1 MATTVATGL
10 VLKTQK
16 LSPKTCTKWSESF
29 ESTTPRYIALSWVT
43 CSPFDSSSRPTQ
55 ILSYDRNNT
64 DTLGSI
70 TDAVMPAQSSSFG
83 YDPADRLNAVTK
95 SGDNQGFVPDKVG
108 NRTSHTRGSS
118 SWSLTLAS
126 NANRITNVSGS
137 STRTLGFDAV
147 GNLSTDMQ
155 GASGRTLSYDA
166 FNRTSGYAIGGA
178 AAGTYASNALNQR
191 AYKSSSAGVA
201 HYVYGP
207 GGELLYESGAQP
219 TSYVWLSG
227 QLLGI
232 MRWSQFFASHNDHLG
247 RPEVMT
253 DSAGVVHWR
262 ANNAAFD
269 RSVVSY
275 LGPMNVGFPGQYF
288 DAESG
293 LYYNWNRYYDSAL
306 GRYTQSDPIGLAGGI
321 NTYTYVGANPMS
333 FVDPDG
339 LLPQGLVD
347 FSAGL
352 GDGLLLGTGPY
363 IRDALGI
370 ESVGRCSCAYS
381 AGSWASL
388 AGGAGRLAYAGLAKA
403 GSLLASSGQAASV
416 FRSELK
422 SCMSAGLTKDV
433 RTPDLSKYGSDSA
446 LRAAAGRTNAGV
458 NAYGGGVA
466 AAAAV
471 GVAGGCG
478 C

>member
-293 LYYNWNRYYDSAL
+293 LYYNWNRYYDASL

-321 NTYTYVGANPMS
+321 NTYAYANGNPVSNTDPLGLWTIEVGGYLGGGGSLTFGRDPASGSGFMALKLGKGLGFGAAYDPLGGRAGGDASQCKKGGVGVGFFAEAGGNLGPASAKIEGNWGRNFMS
-333 FVDPDG
+333 WG
-339 LLPQGLVD
+339 SS
-347 FSAGL
+347 SAGY
-352 GDGLLLGTGPY
+352 GGVQPKASIDTKW
-363 IRDALGI
+363 GI
-370 ESVGRCSCAYS
+370 GVG
-381 AGSWASL
+381 
-388 AGGAGRLAYAGLAKA
+388 
-403 GSLLASSGQAASV
+403 
-416 FRSELK
+416 
-422 SCMSAGLTKDV
+422 
-433 RTPDLSKYGSDSA
+433 
-446 LRAAAGRTNAGV
+446 AAAGIEITVFGP
-458 NAYGGGVA
+458 
-466 AAAAV
+466 
-471 GVAGGCG
+471 
-478 C
+478 